1 MASQPSKA
9 KHDWYQ
15 TETHV
20 VIEVR
25 VKGLKPESV
34 KTEFGPSNLSFSA
47 DLPEGVTYVLDLD
60 LAHPVVAD
68 QCSYKVGILSFYFY
82 FVVIVHIRLAFPI
95 FFPIS
100 FYYVIIIH
108 FLVLLIFVLS
118 NVPLN
123 SFCYNCLSAVFFWMS
138 FYRMVF
144 LWVVFNLILLI
155 FSYLVFFWMSFFW
168 KVVLWNVFL
177 LECCSF
183 GMSCW
188 LLFFCIS
195 CF

>member
-1 MASQPSKA
+1 MASQPSKV

-68 QCSYKVGILSFYFY
+68 QCSYKVGIFD
-82 FVVIVHIRLAFPI
+82 I
-95 FFPIS
+95 FSNI
-100 FYYVIIIH
+100 
-108 FLVLLIFVLS
+108 VLLCYNYSLISSFDFRFVDSFSFGFVL
-118 NVPLN
+118 L
-123 SFCYNCLSAVFFWMS
+123 
-138 FYRMVF
+138 
-144 LWVVFNLILLI
+144 
-155 FSYLVFFWMSFFW
+155 
-168 KVVLWNVFL
+168 
-177 LECCSF
+177 
-183 GMSCW
+183 
-188 LLFFCIS
+188 
-195 CF
+195 

>member
-1 MASQPSKA
+1 MASQPSKV

-108 FLVLLIFVLS
+108 F
-118 NVPLN
+118 P
-123 SFCYNCLSAVFFWMS
+123 
-138 FYRMVF
+138 
-144 LWVVFNLILLI
+144 
-155 FSYLVFFWMSFFW
+155 
-168 KVVLWNVFL
+168 
-177 LECCSF
+177 
-183 GMSCW
+183 
-188 LLFFCIS
+188 IS
-195 CF
+195 